1 MSAVLGLFAATTL
14 APMHEPVRVEVN
26 EKATLEIEWDDG
38 LRTVTTAREL
48 RAACQCANCRDT
60 PDAVAAHVA
69 AMDVVT
75 IEAAS
80 LVGNYA
86 INFVFGPD
94 HHGTGI
100 YPYEALRSLN

>member
-1 MSAVLGLFAATTL
+1 
-14 APMHEPVRVEVN
+14 MHEPVRVEVN

-38 LRTVTTAREL
+38 LRTVTTARDL
-48 RAACQCANCRDT
+48 RAACQCASCRDT
-60 PDAVAAHVA
+60 PEAVAAHVA
-69 AMDVVT
+69 AIEVVT
-75 IEAAS
+75 IEGAS

-86 INFVFGPD
+86 VSFVFGPD